1 MGFVIYL
8 YRFIL
13 YLSEVYE
20 PLRRLLDKE
29 MQWHWLPKHDMA
41 MKDNRVLVME
51 VPVLRCYD
59 MNKLVTKQ
67 SDSNQTGLGCSLVQ
81 EGQPVTFASRTLTQT
96 EQNYT
101 QIEQES
107 LSNRVTCH

>member
-13 YLSEVYE
+13 HLSEVYE

-29 MQWHWLPKHDMA
+29 VQWHWPKHDMA

-59 MNKLVTKQ
+59 INKLVTKQ
-67 SDSNQTGLGCSLVQ
+67 SDFNQTGLGCSLVQ
-81 EGQPVTFASRTLTQT
+81 EGQPVAFASRTLTQSRT
-96 EQNYT
+96 T
-101 QIEQES
+101 HR
-107 LSNRVTCH
+107 LNRSP